1 MAAVV
6 DLNGD
11 TVGVGKTGFQILR
24 RALQA
29 SLGDQAPEKL
39 QEAGHAAGRD
49 AYPCFLRWLKATTGL
64 NDPGAIDASQLGS
77 VLSDFFQAL
86 GWGALSMN
94 RVGSGGVAFDTVGWL
109 EADPQANAAYPSCHW
124 SAGLLAGFMGALAQQ
139 TVAVMEV
146 ECRSAN
152 QARCRFLMGKPEL
165 LEAVYQAMSEG
176 RDYSSAI

>member
-1 MAAVV
+1 MAGVV
-6 DLNGD
+6 ELNGD
-11 TVGVGKTGFQILR
+11 TVGVGKSGFQALR
-24 RALQA
+24 QALQA
-29 SLGDQAPEKL
+29 SLGDEASQKL

-49 AYPCFLRWLKATTGL
+49 AYQCFLRWLKATTGL

-94 RVGSGGVAFDTVGWL
+94 RVGKAGVAFDTAEWV
-109 EADPQANAAYPSCHW
+109 EADPQADAPFPSCFW
-124 SAGLLAGFMGALAQQ
+124 SAGLLAGFMGALARQ

-146 ECRSAN
+146 ECRSAK
-152 QARCRFLMGKPEL
+152 QARCRFLMGKPEV

-176 RDYSSAI
+176 KDYTSAI

>member
-1 MAAVV
+1 MAGVV
-6 DLNGD
+6 ELNGD
-11 TVGVGKTGFQILR
+11 TLGVGKSGFQALR
-24 RALQA
+24 QTLQA
-29 SLGDQAPEKL
+29 SLGDQASEKL

-49 AYPCFLRWLKATTGL
+49 AYQCFRRWLKATTGL
-64 NDPGAIDASQLGS
+64 DDPGAIDASQLGQ

-86 GWGALSMN
+86 GWGSLSMN
-94 RVGSGGVAFDTVGWL
+94 RVGRAGVAFDTQWV
-109 EADPQANAAYPSCHW
+109 EADPSANASFPSCHW

-146 ECRSAN
+146 ECRSAR
-152 QARCRFLMGKPEL
+152 QGRCRFLMGKPEV

>member
-1 MAAVV
+1 MAGVV
-6 DLNGD
+6 ELNGD
-11 TVGVGKTGFQILR
+11 TVGVGRSGFQALR
-24 RALQA
+24 QALQT
-29 SLGDQAPEKL
+29 SLGDQAAERL

-49 AYPCFLRWLKATTGL
+49 VYNCFLRWLKATAGL
-64 NDPGAIDASQLGS
+64 DDPGGIDASQLGS

-86 GWGALSMN
+86 GWGPLAMN
-94 RVGSGGVAFDTVGWL
+94 RVGAAGVAFDTTEWV
-109 EADPQANAAYPSCHW
+109 EADPQANAPYPSCHW
-124 SAGLLAGFMGALAQQ
+124 SAGLLAGFMGCLAQQ

-152 QARCRFLMGKPEL
+152 RARCRFLMGKPEA

>member
-1 MAAVV
+1 MPGVV
-6 DLNGD
+6 ELNGD
-11 TVGVGKTGFQILR
+11 TVGVGKSGFQALR
-24 RALQA
+24 QALQA
-29 SLGDQAPEKL
+29 SLGEQAPEKL

-49 AYPCFLRWLKATTGL
+49 AYQCFGRWLKAATGL
-64 NDPGAIDASQLGS
+64 DDPGAIDASQLGS

-86 GWGALSMN
+86 GWGSLSMN
-94 RVGSGGVAFDTVGWL
+94 RVGRAGVAFDTQWV
-109 EADPQANAAYPSCHW
+109 EADPDSNAPFPSCHW

-146 ECRSAN
+146 ECRSAK
-152 QARCRFLMGKPEL
+152 QARCRFLMGKPEA